1 MTAVVEKDTATTS
14 EAPAP
19 VIVGLKRRTID
30 TVLVLAGAVA
40 TVVLLVA
47 GGLLLWGNSFAED
60 YVGDELSA
68 QNITFPPSESL
79 IEEGREDIAQFGGM
93 QVTTG
98 EHAEAYASFIAG
110 HVENIA
116 GGLTYA
122 ELGGPQRAAQGA
134 VNEAIAAGASDEEIA
149 ALQGEADAISGQRD
163 SIFRGEML
171 RGTLL
176 NAYAWSV
183 MGRIAGIAA
192 IAAFVTA
199 VAMLGLTVAGTVHLR
214 KTPA

>member
-1 MTAVVEKDTATTS
+1 MTAVIEKDTATTS

-30 TVLVLAGAVA
+30 TVLVLAGVVA
-40 TVVLLVA
+40 TIVLIVA

-68 QNITFPPSESL
+68 QNITFPPAESL
-79 IEEGREDIAQFGGM
+79 IEEGRDDIAQFGGM

-98 EHAEAYASFIAG
+98 EHAEAYASFIGG
-110 HVENIA
+110 HVANVA
-116 GGLTYA
+116 DGLTYA
-122 ELGGPQRAAQGA
+122 ELGGPQRAAQAA
-134 VNEAIAAGASDEEIA
+134 VNEAVAAGAPGEEIA
-149 ALQGEADAISGQRD
+149 ALQAEADTISGQRD
-163 SIFRGEML
+163 TIFKGEML

-183 MGRIAGIAA
+183 MGSIAGIAA
-192 IAAFVTA
+192 IAAFITA
-199 VAMLGLTVAGTVHLR
+199 VAMFGLTVAGVIHLK